1 MHMLLERQ
9 DTAESFRAQALL
21 LRSLMAIEGF
31 VGCAVADLR
40 SGQLIVGESHE
51 RGLGLAHTG
60 RILAE
65 ALRAQLDAAR
75 ALGCIEPVEEVVMC
89 AGADQYVMRP
99 LFNPAHP
106 HQFIFA
112 KLDHARANLTL
123 ARMKLADAQHTL
135 G

>member
-1 MHMLLERQ
+1 MFPDRL
-9 DTAESFRAQALL
+9 DAAESFRTQALL

-51 RGLGLAHTG
+51 RGLNLPHTG
-60 RILAE
+60 RILAD
-65 ALRAQLDAAR
+65 ALRSQLDAAR

-99 LFNPAHP
+99 LAAPT

-112 KLDHARANLTL
+112 KLDHSRANLTL
-123 ARMKLADAQHTL
+123 ARMKLAEAQHAL
-135 G
+135 A

>member
-1 MHMLLERQ
+1 MHMLTERQ
-9 DTAESFRAQALL
+9 DTAESGRAQALL
-21 LRSLMAIEGF
+21 LRGLMTIEGF
-31 VGCAVADLR
+31 VGCAIADLR

-65 ALRAQLDAAR
+65 ALRVQLDAAR

-89 AGADQYVMRP
+89 AGTDQYVMRP
-99 LFNPAHP
+99 LGVPS

-123 ARMKLADAQHTL
+123 ARMKLAEAQHTL